1 MINVLMV
8 DDHKAMLMGTKML
21 LESHGMKVTA
31 VHSGYD
37 ALEILKDRSFDINI
51 YDLKMP
57 DMNGIELSRKTL
69 ELRPESIIL
78 IFSGEDLAENFNLL
92 VETGVNGMLEKSAS
106 ERQLTAA
113 IQMALEGMVVLPLNV
128 VRQLRLS
135 GSASA
140 TVEAD
145 EGLVEPLTDLEL
157 GIIQQAAL
165 GRTNKEI
172 SEMLNTV
179 QRNVEYHLSSIYRK
193 LNVSSRM
200 SAVKRAIQLQLIR
213 TK

>member
-1 MINVLMV
+1 MINILMV
-8 DDHKAMLMGTKML
+8 DDHKAMLMGTKLL
-21 LESHGMKVTA
+21 LENHGMKVTA
-31 VHSGYD
+31 VHSGTE
-37 ALEILKDRSFDINI
+37 ALEILKTKSFDINI

-57 DMNGIELSRKTL
+57 DMNGVELSRKTL

-92 VETGVNGMLEKSAS
+92 VETGVNGMLEKSAN
-106 ERQLTAA
+106 ERQLIAA
-113 IQMALEGMVVLPLNV
+113 IQMALEGYVLLPLNV
-128 VRQLRLS
+128 VRQLKLNN
-135 GSASA
+135 GSSA
-140 TVEAD
+140 AAEAD